1 MRLQRGGEHHVL
13 KFILVGRSHAD
24 DQRQAAQVGDVE
36 QPVVGRTV
44 VGAQAGTVHTEDHR
58 QVLETDIVMDA
69 VIGPLEEGA
78 VNGHHRME
86 AHGRH
91 AGREDDRV
99 LFSNAD
105 VVILAGHC
113 LLQDLK
119 ASAARHGRGN
129 ANDRF
134 VLLAQLDHRAT
145 EDFLPHRSCPVL
157 RRRGLTSG
165 CVVGAQPVEF
175 LRILQRR
182 FVALALLG
190 QHMDDHGLIA
200 GLGELQ
206 GAHQQRDI
214 MPIDRS
220 QVTQTEFFKQQRAS
234 VTTTAIR
241 IDRVISRLQDERVG
255 DPLEGLLGL
264 GTQHGHLFTAG
275 QPLEPV
281 VEIAGQP
288 VVAGAGREF
297 TQVFGDGTD
306 VLGDGPLIVIENA
319 NELLGRALDVVEC
332 LETDAVGQG
341 RIAEDADDVL
351 VSLLLVAGG
360 AHAQGGRQRRTGM
373 AGPVAVV
380 FALRPEGEAV
390 EAIGGPDGP
399 ESVFSAG
406 QDFVHVHLVTD
417 IPDKL
422 VFGCLEDPVQGDG
435 EFNDAEV
442 GA

>member
-1 MRLQRGGEHHVL
+1 M
-13 KFILVGRSHAD
+13 
-24 DQRQAAQVGDVE
+24 
-36 QPVVGRTV
+36 PV
-44 VGAQAGTVHTEDHR
+44 
-58 QVLETDIVMDA
+58 
-69 VIGPLEEGA
+69 
-78 VNGHHRME
+78 
-86 AHGRH
+86 
-91 AGREDDRV
+91 
-99 LFSNAD
+99 
-105 VVILAGHC
+105 
-113 LLQDLK
+113 
-119 ASAARHGRGN
+119 
-129 ANDRF
+129 
-134 VLLAQLDHRAT
+134 
-145 EDFLPHRSCPVL
+145 
-157 RRRGLTSG
+157 
-165 CVVGAQPVEF
+165 
-175 LRILQRR
+175 
-182 FVALALLG
+182 
-190 QHMDDHGLIA
+190 
-200 GLGELQ
+200 
-206 GAHQQRDI
+206 
-214 MPIDRS
+214 DRS

-241 IDRVISRLQDERVG
+241 IDRVVSRLQDERVG
-255 DPLEGLLGL
+255 DSLEGLLSL

-275 QPLEPV
+275 QSLEPV

-319 NELLGRALDVVEC
+319 NELFGRALDVVER

-360 AHAQGGRQRRTGM
+360 THAQGGRQRRTGM

-406 QDFVHVHLVTD
+406 QDLVDIHLVTD
-417 IPDKL
+417 IPNKL
-422 VFGCLEDPVQGDG
+422 VFGRLKDPVQGDG